1 VWCFFYVW
9 FLHDDDQYDLTLTL
23 LFVNGFNIF
32 QGAIQQREKIST
44 SAQKAAKEAEARVSA
59 EILKMKQQLSDKD
72 RELNVSGGW
81 GGGSVVFFFFQS
93 FPYSHTIYSWLC
105 CFWLKIF
112 FFFFFRFDSK
122 NSSFFFVNLL
132 LNNTNYRLP
141 VGQNGSQWVA
151 ASGQRQHRRAS
162 QIKRFGE
169 TKGSVGKGKI
179 NDGVGIVEFK
189 R

>member
-81 GGGSVVFFFFQS
+81 GGGSVVFFFFS
-93 FPYSHTIYSWLC
+93 VFSVLTHDLFMALLLLVENI
-105 CFWLKIF
+105 
-112 FFFFFRFDSK
+112 FFRFDPK

>member
-1 VWCFFYVW
+1 
-9 FLHDDDQYDLTLTL
+9 
-23 LFVNGFNIF
+23 VNVFNIF

-44 SAQKAAKEAEARVSA
+44 GAQKAAKEAEARVSA

-72 RELNVSGGW
+72 RELNVSGGCC
-81 GGGSVVFFFFQS
+81 FFFQS

-105 CFWLKIF
+105 CFWLKINC
-112 FFFFFRFDSK
+112 FFFRFDSK

-132 LNNTNYRLP
+132 LNNTNYHLS